1 MSQISRVR
9 KWKNRLLMGLC
20 YLALGI
26 ALVPLLSIIFVT
38 AQKALP
44 TLNLEF
50 LTALPAAYGTAGGGI
65 GNAIQG
71 TAILV
76 SMASLIG
83 IPVGV
88 LTGIYLSE
96 YGRGRAADV
105 IRFFD
110 EVLSGFPSIVIGVF
124 VWSLIV
130 VNIHHFAAFA
140 GSVALSILM
149 IPVVART
156 TEESLKLVPNSIREA
171 SLALGVSKWR
181 TTLSVVLSVG
191 RSGVITGAIL
201 AVSRIAGETA
211 PILLTTLSSSYWFSG
226 LDAPV
231 SSLPLT
237 IYYYAISPFA
247 DMRQKAWG
255 AAFLLIMFV
264 LGISIIVRLISRR
277 RYLR

>member
-9 KWKNRLLMGLC
+9 LWKNRLMMGLC

-76 SMASLIG
+76 FMASLIG

-171 SLALGVSKWR
+171 SLALGIPKWR

-211 PILLTTLSSSYWFSG
+211 PILLTTLSSSYWFAG
-226 LDAPV
+226 LNAPV

-264 LGISIIVRLISRR
+264 LGISIIVRLISRK
-277 RYLR
+277 RYLQ